1 MNRTQRNRSIAWPS
15 LAAVFILGSLGA
27 ACGSEAAFS
36 DESERDESGAVV
48 EAGEVGSLRLKVGD
62 CLGAEVIG
70 EVESVPV
77 VPCSES
83 HNSEIFHSFD
93 LVGDVFPGEEATS
106 KLAQEGCVA
115 EFDAFI
121 GLAFAE
127 SVWDITLLHP
137 TEQSWNDVNDRQ
149 VRCGVSPVSGEAT
162 VGSARGVAE

>member
-15 LAAVFILGSLGA
+15 LAAVFVFGSLGA

-48 EAGEVGSLRLKVGD
+48 EAGEVGLLRLKVGD

-77 VPCSES
+77 VPCSEP
-83 HNSEIFHSFD
+83 HNSEIFHSFY

-115 EFDAFI
+115 EFDTFI
-121 GLAFAE
+121 GVAYAE
-127 SVWDITLLHP
+127 SVWNLSAMHP
-137 TEQSWNDVNDRQ
+137 TEQSWDDVNEVLCD
-149 VRCGVSPVSGEAT
+149 VFLVSGEDT

>member
-83 HNSEIFHSFD
+83 HSSEIFHSFD